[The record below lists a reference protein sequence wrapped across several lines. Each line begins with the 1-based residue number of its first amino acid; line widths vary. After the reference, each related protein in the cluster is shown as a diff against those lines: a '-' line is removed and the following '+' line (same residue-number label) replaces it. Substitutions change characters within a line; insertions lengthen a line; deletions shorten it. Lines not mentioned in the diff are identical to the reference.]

1 MAFAK
6 RLNREPV
13 SGQAYSEIKRRI
25 LDLTFRPGEL
35 LSETRLAN
43 DFGLSRTP
51 VREALKRLETDG
63 LVDVVPQQGTFV
75 SPIRRALVRDAQF
88 ARSALECALVEDAAR
103 LRSDEDVRQL
113 LFNLDGQERA
123 AAAGDFALLY
133 RLDEEM
139 HARLAAAAGRP
150 AIWDLVADIKI
161 HMDRVRKLTL
171 KPDHAPRLI
180 AQHRAIVDAVAARD
194 ARGAAAAM
202 ADHLAFVIEHFDEFV
217 SDEAAYAS

>member
-1 MAFAK
+1 
-6 RLNREPV
+6 
-13 SGQAYSEIKRRI
+13 
-25 LDLTFRPGEL
+25 
-35 LSETRLAN
+35 
-43 DFGLSRTP
+43 
-51 VREALKRLETDG
+51 
-63 LVDVVPQQGTFV
+63 
-75 SPIRRALVRDAQF
+75 
-88 ARSALECALVEDAAR
+88 
-103 LRSDEDVRQL
+103 
-113 LFNLDGQERA
+113 
-123 AAAGDFALLY
+123 
-133 RLDEEM
+133 M

-217 SDEAAYAS
+217 SDEAAYSS